1 MRRQSKALLLIL
13 LLCLFVSAALAES
26 VPEYASIREL
36 EGKTLGYNIGTVDDL
51 TVRNRV
57 PETKSLYFN
66 TLTDRLAALES
77 GKIDAAIGGEPAMRR
92 AMRQHSTLAIIPEI
106 LAASDYGFAFA
117 KGSPLTARFDE
128 VLRELE
134 SEGKLKAAWEKWVV
148 SASAEKNMP
157 EQTWPGK
164 NGVLRY
170 WTRSDSEPICYIGEG
185 SQVMGYEPDILLQIA
200 EKLDMRVEIT
210 TANFDALMPSLQT
223 GKSDVVSGHMSQTE
237 ERRELVDF
245 SYPAY
250 REPLVAL
257 VRAKPAETQQSG
269 GFFSEI
275 KESFIRTFI
284 KEKRYQLILSG
295 LGITVL
301 LSVFSCIFGLVFGF
315 CLCMIRRSRFKPGR
329 VITAM
334 FVRIVQG
341 TPIVVLL
348 MILYYVVFGKVSIP
362 GIAVSVIAFA
372 VNFGAYSS
380 EMMRSG
386 IEAVPAGQLEAGAAL
401 GYTKAQCFWK
411 IIFPQA
417 AVHFIPVLK
426 GEFISL
432 VKMTSIVGYIAV
444 QDLTKVTDIIRSRT
458 MEAFFPLIVT
468 AMIYFALAN
477 AFTFAISILEWK
489 VDHKK
494 RRNRKA

>member
-1 MRRQSKALLLIL
+1 MMMKKYCRVVLLML
-13 LLCLFVSAALAES
+13 LFL
-26 VPEYASIREL
+26 VPVTIYADSIPEFSSIMEL
-36 EGKTLGYNIGTVDDL
+36 EGKTVGYNVGTVDDL
-51 TVRNRV
+51 TVKDHI
-57 PETKSLYFN
+57 PDTKSLYFN
-66 TLTDRLAALES
+66 SLTDRIAALEAC
-77 GKIDAAIGGEPAMRR
+77 KIDATIGGEPAMRR
-92 AMRQHSTLAIIPEI
+92 AMREHPTLAVIPEAI
-106 LAASDYGFAFA
+106 AHSDYGFAFA
-117 KGSPLTARFDE
+117 KGSTLTSRFDE
-128 VLRELE
+128 ILREME
-134 SEGKLKAAWEKWVV
+134 SDGKLSAAWDKWVV
-148 SASAEKNMP
+148 SDRTKKDMP
-157 EQTWPGK
+157 QQTWPGK
-164 NGVLRY
+164 NGVLHY
-170 WTRSDSEPICYIGEG
+170 WTRSDSEPICYIGEDN
-185 SQVMGYEPDILLQIA
+185 QVMGYEPDILLQVA

-223 GKSDVVSGHMSQTE
+223 RKSDVVSGHMTMTE
-237 ERRELVDF
+237 ERREIVDF

-257 VRAKPAETQQSG
+257 VRAKDDGTQKTG
-269 GFFSEI
+269 GFLSGL
-275 KESFIRTFI
+275 KESFQRTFI
-284 KEKRYQLILSG
+284 RENRFRLILSG

-301 LSVFSCIFGLVFGF
+301 LSVLSCLFGLVFGF

-329 VITAM
+329 VFAAV

-348 MILYYVVFGKVSIP
+348 MILFYVVFGKVSIS
-362 GIAVSVIAFA
+362 GIVVSVIGFS

-380 EMMRSG
+380 EMIRSG
-386 IEAVPAGQLEAGAAL
+386 IEAVPAGQAEAGAAL
-401 GYTKAQCFWK
+401 GYTPFQCFWK

-432 VKMTSIVGYIAV
+432 VKMTSVVGYIAV

-468 AMIYFALAN
+468 AIIYFALAN
-477 AFTFAISILEWK
+477 VFTFAISILERK

-494 RRNRKA
+494 RRKA

>member
-1 MRRQSKALLLIL
+1 MRKYRKALLMML
-13 LLCLFVSAALAES
+13 LFLFSSSAVADS
-26 VPEYASIREL
+26 IPEYAAIREL
-36 EGKTLGYNIGTVDDL
+36 EGKTIGYNVGTVDDL
-51 TVRNRV
+51 TVKNQI

-66 TLTDRLAALES
+66 SLTDRLAALES
-77 GKIDAAIGGEPAMRR
+77 GKIDATIGGEPAMRR
-92 AMRQHSTLAIIPEI
+92 AMRQHPNLAVIPEA
-106 LAASDYGFAFA
+106 LAYSDYGFAFA
-117 KGSPLTARFDE
+117 KGSPLTSEFDE
-128 VLRELE
+128 ILREMERDGTL
-134 SEGKLKAAWEKWVV
+134 SAAWEKWVV
-148 SASAEKNMP
+148 SDSAEKDMP
-157 EQTWPGK
+157 PQTWPGK

-170 WTRSDSEPICYIGEG
+170 WTRSDSEPICYIGENNR
-185 SQVMGYEPDILLQIA
+185 VMGYEPEILLRIA

-223 GKSDVVSGHMSQTE
+223 RKSDVVSGHMSMTA
-237 ERRELVDF
+237 ERREILDF

-257 VRAKPAETQQSG
+257 VRAKDDGAQKAG
-269 GFFSEI
+269 GFFSELTQ
-275 KESFIRTFI
+275 SFNRTFI
-284 KEKRYQLILSG
+284 KEGRYRLIFSG

-301 LSVFSCIFGLVFGF
+301 LSVLSCIVGLAFGF
-315 CLCMIRRSRFKPGR
+315 FLCMIRRSRFKPGQ
-329 VITAM
+329 VFAAV

-348 MILYYVVFGKVSIP
+348 MILYYVIFGKVNIS
-362 GIAVSVIAFA
+362 GIIVSVIGFS

-380 EMMRSG
+380 EMIRSG
-386 IEAVPAGQLEAGAAL
+386 IEAVPAGQAEAGLAL
-401 GYTKAQCFWK
+401 GYTPLQCFWK

-432 VKMTSIVGYIAV
+432 VKMTSVVGYIAV

-468 AMIYFALAN
+468 AVIYFALAN
-477 AFTFAISILEWK
+477 VFTFAISGLERK

-494 RRNRKA
+494 RKNKKA

>member
-1 MRRQSKALLLIL
+1 MQKHFNALLLVLLIL
-13 LLCLFVSAALAES
+13 FPSDAFADS
-26 VPEYASIREL
+26 IPEYAAIREL
-36 EGKTLGYNIGTVDDL
+36 QGKTIGYNVGPVDDP
-51 TVRNRV
+51 TVKHQS
-57 PETKSLYFN
+57 PETKALYFN
-66 TLTDRLAALES
+66 SLTDRLAALES

-92 AMRQHSTLAIIPEI
+92 AMRQHPTLAVIPESI
-106 LAASDYGFAFA
+106 AYSDYGFAFA
-117 KGSPLTARFDE
+117 KGSPLTSRFDE
-128 VLRELE
+128 IIKEME
-134 SEGKLKAAWEKWVV
+134 SNGTLSASWEKWVV
-148 SASAEKNMP
+148 SDSAEKAMP
-157 EQTWPGK
+157 QQTWPGK

-185 SQVMGYEPDILLQIA
+185 GQVMGYEPDILLQIA

-210 TANFDALMPSLQT
+210 TANFDALIPSLQT
-223 GKSDVVSGHMSQTE
+223 QKSDVVSGHMSMTE
-237 ERRELVDF
+237 ERREMLDF

-257 VRAKPAETQQSG
+257 VRAKGGETQKAG
-269 GFFSEI
+269 GFFSELMQ
-275 KESFIRTFI
+275 SFSRTFI

-301 LSVFSCIFGLVFGF
+301 LSVLSCISGLAFGF
-315 CLCMIRRSRFKPGR
+315 FLCMIRRSRFKPGQ
-329 VITAM
+329 VFTAM

-348 MILYYVVFGKVSIP
+348 MILYYVVFGKINVSGIIVSII
-362 GIAVSVIAFA
+362 GFS

-380 EMMRSG
+380 EMIRSG
-386 IEAVPAGQLEAGAAL
+386 IEAVPSGQTEAGLAL
-401 GYTKAQCFWK
+401 GYTPFQCFWK

-432 VKMTSIVGYIAV
+432 VKMTSVVGYIAV
-444 QDLTKVTDIIRSRT
+444 EDLTKVTDIIRSRT

-468 AMIYFALAN
+468 AIIYFALAN
-477 AFTFAISILEWK
+477 IFTFTISRLERK
-489 VDHKK
+489 VDDKK
-494 RRNRKA
+494 K